1 MNTYTIAS
9 IILSIAIL
17 IAFLNYRFIRLPSTI
32 AIMIGALLI
41 SFIAIILEHTG
52 AANIIDEIKY
62 LLIRTDFHNLLING
76 MLSFL
81 LFAGG
86 MHIDGSILKSEKWE
100 IGLLSAFSTVASTF
114 IVGFVI
120 YYFIPILG
128 LHVHLPFLYCLLFGA
143 LISPTDPIAVL
154 AIVKEINAPR
164 RLETIISGESLFN
177 DGVAIVIFVT
187 LYQLAIQSTPVTAI
201 NILKLFA
208 QQALGGLAFGAVL
221 GYVAIFLL
229 KQCRE
234 INIIIL
240 LTLAIVTGGYNSALA
255 LNISGPLAIIVAGI
269 MVGNKMHHIF
279 AEVYC
284 KQIILFWDII
294 DELLNTVLFTLIGFE
309 IIAINVKPIQILA
322 MLCAI
327 PIVLIS
333 RFITVSIPI
342 EAMRLRK
349 EKLPYTIRMLTWGG
363 LRGGLAVALAL
374 SLPHNQY
381 REFLVA
387 MTYGVVAFAIIV
399 QGLSIK
405 PLARRAKRAALR
417 LDHSQ

>member
-1 MNTYTIAS
+1 MNTYTLAS
-9 IILSIAIL
+9 IILSLAIL
-17 IAFLNYRFIRLPSTI
+17 IAFLNYRFVRLPSTI
-32 AIMIGALLI
+32 AIMIGALII
-41 SFIAIILEHTG
+41 SFVCIILEHTG
-52 AANIIDEIKY
+52 AANVIGEIKY
-62 LLIRTDFHNLLING
+62 LLMKTNFHSLLLNG

-100 IGLLSAFSTVASTF
+100 IGLLSAFSTIASTF
-114 IVGFVI
+114 VVGFLI

-128 LHVHLPFLYCLLFGA
+128 LKVHVPLLYCLLFGA
-143 LISPTDPIAVL
+143 LISPTDPIATL

-187 LYQLAIQSTPVTAI
+187 LFELAIQGGAVTTE
-201 NILKLFA
+201 NILRLFA
-208 QQALGGLAFGAVL
+208 ERALGGLAFGVVL

-240 LTLAIVTGGYNSALA
+240 LTLAIVTGGYNAALA
-255 LNISGPLAIIVAGI
+255 LHISGPLAIIVTGI

-294 DELLNTVLFTLIGFE
+294 DELLNAVLFLLIGFE
-309 IIAINVKPIQILA
+309 VIAIQVTPMQIVA

-327 PIVLIS
+327 PIVLFA
-333 RFITVSIPI
+333 RFITVALPV
-342 EAMRLRK
+342 EGMRLHK
-349 EKLPYTIRMLTWGG
+349 EKLPYTIRLLTWGG

-374 SLPHNQY
+374 SLPQNEY
-381 REFLVA
+381 RDFLIA

-399 QGLSIK
+399 QGLTLK
-405 PLARRAKRAALR
+405 PLARKAKRAALR
-417 LDHSQ
+417 LDHS